1 MRRIWSSILLG
12 VVGWIGGLKDCK
24 KELWKKGFVTW
35 VLLPLQVGVVQSAV

>member
-24 KELWKKGFVTW
+24 KELWKKGRD
-35 VLLPLQVGVVQSAV
+35 LLLGYYYHCKLE